1 MVWRWVVL
9 LFMNSSQIL
18 LYCRNS
24 SVVTEGRVPESTFFS
39 KASSVLIGIGNA
51 AFVNFESMAN
61 FLILPLSINILLLWL
76 S

>member
-1 MVWRWVVL
+1 MVWHWVVF

-18 LYCRNS
+18 LYSRNS
-24 SVVTEGRVPESTFFS
+24 SVVTEGRVAKSTFFN
-39 KASSVLIGIGNA
+39 KASSILIGIGNA

-61 FLILPLSINILLLWL
+61 SLILPLSINILLLWL